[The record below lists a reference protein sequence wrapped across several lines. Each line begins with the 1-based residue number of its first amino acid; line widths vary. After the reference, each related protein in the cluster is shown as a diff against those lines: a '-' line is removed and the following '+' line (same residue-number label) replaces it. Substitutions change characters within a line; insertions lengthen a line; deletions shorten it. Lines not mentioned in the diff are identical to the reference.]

1 MFGAA
6 GGTSAAPPACLRRR
20 GRQCRIAGF
29 TPQGGPCAAGQGLL
43 LLFLLYGTDRLAVRE
58 RRDALLREALPT
70 GDDLALSRL
79 DGQKVSADDLSRA
92 VQALPFFGDCRVV
105 LVDDLLSRFE
115 SKRRKA
121 AGPEAAEP
129 EEA

>member
-1 MFGAA
+1 MPTRATMMRLRWCF
-6 GGTSAAPPACLRRR
+6 SHSRAPSGLRVR
-20 GRQCRIAGF
+20 GRHSRMTAF

-58 RRDALLREALPT
+58 RRDALLRESLPP

-92 VQALPFFGDCRVV
+92 V
-105 LVDDLLSRFE
+105 
-115 SKRRKA
+115 
-121 AGPEAAEP
+121 
-129 EEA
+129 